1 MSIFEIEYNLV
12 YASLLSIIFS
22 FCVILTGYF
31 SKNKYSV
38 LALVRTCLL
47 VSNIEIFLGLL
58 IINVVFFGE
67 SFNFSSFVEL
77 QEFG

>member
-1 MSIFEIEYNLV
+1 V

-38 LALVRTCLL
+38 LASIRACLL
-47 VSNIEIFLGLL
+47 VLNLELFLGLML
-58 IINVVFFGE
+58 LNIVFISE
-67 SFNFSSFVEL
+67 SFNFSVFVVY
-77 QEFG
+77 QESI